1 MDVIDFNNHLNQML
15 EKAPKEQKQILLG
28 GFNINLPYCNVH
40 QPTDFFLDFLAS
52 NSIIPYVL
60 QQTRLMRHSRTIIDN
75 IFLNILSSEII
86 SGNLTTTI
94 FGHLP
99 QF

>member
-1 MDVIDFNNHLNQML
+1 MDVIEFNNHLKQLL
-15 EKAPKEQKQILLG
+15 EKVPKEQKQILLG
-28 GFNINLPYCNVH
+28 GFNINLLNYNVH
-40 QPTDFFLDFLAS
+40 QPTNVFLYFLTS

-60 QQTRLMRHSRTIIDN
+60 QQTRLMRHSKTIINN

-86 SGNLTTTI
+86 SRNLTTTI
-94 FGHLP
+94 FGHLS